1 MIILVANKTVG
12 TECPV
17 GNNVDPDSADVGEA
31 MCKQKT
37 FSCLKSTK
45 YSRVPIRRHGTFIRH
60 TPFIRPNTFSEK

>member
-1 MIILVANKTVG
+1 MKNFQVSLDLFIRTDKALLLFNCFILVANKTVG

-45 YSRVPIRRHGTFIRH
+45 
-60 TPFIRPNTFSEK
+60 

>member
-17 GNNVDPDSADVGEA
+17 GNNVDPDAADVGEA

-45 YSRVPIRRHGTFIRH
+45 
-60 TPFIRPNTFSEK
+60 

>member
-31 MCKQKT
+31 MCKQKNI
-37 FSCLKSTK
+37 FML
-45 YSRVPIRRHGTFIRH
+45 
-60 TPFIRPNTFSEK
+60 EK